1 MYIGLGLMTAVAAVL
16 FAANKRLIKSLRKAS
31 DSLKETNEKLK
42 VVCKENEDLRNFKD
56 EYLDSINNP
65 ATVVEGQGQFSVYR
79 ECGSGRIFVANYFFN
94 PSDPDDREY
103 IRIHTGE
110 VAEKL
115 NEKP

>member
-1 MYIGLGLMTAVAAVL
+1 MTAVAAVL
-16 FAANKRLIKSLRKAS
+16 FAANKRLIKSLRNAN
-31 DSLKETNEKLK
+31 DTLRETSEQLK
-42 VVCKENEDLRNFKD
+42 VVCKQNEDLRNFKD

-79 ECGSGRIFVANYFFN
+79 ECRSDRILVANYFFN
-94 PSDPDDREY
+94 PSDPDDREC